1 MEDFKSVNAEYLL
14 NQPLKEVTYI
24 VQDLIPIGLS
34 IFCGA
39 SKVGKSWLMLDL
51 CLKVSKGEDFWG
63 YKTNQGDVLYLC
75 LEDTFARIQNR
86 LFKLTDTA
94 NDKLHFVNEANKISN
109 GFLKQLEDFIIK
121 VPTTKL
127 IVIDTLQ
134 KIRNTS
140 VDFSYANDYGDISI
154 LKKIADKYKLA
165 IIVVHHIR
173 KQGDSDVFNKV
184 SGTNGIMGSADA
196 TFILQK
202 ESRSSSTAKLYVT
215 GRDIEYQEITLRF
228 NDCKWELISIEKQ
241 EEIETKN
248 TPEVIYKVIAFM
260 SDKETWQGSATELLN
275 VLNEK
280 DVAPTLISKILNEY
294 HSTTLKENNITY
306 SLYRDKNGRKIILTK
321 TDEKRIGDN
330 GDNDDNGNNFQL
342 HF

>member
-1 MEDFKSVNAEYLL
+1 MTGLQTCAL
-14 NQPLKEVTYI
+14 
-24 VQDLIPIGLS
+24 PI
-34 IFCGA
+34 
-39 SKVGKSWLMLDL
+39 W
-51 CLKVSKGEDFWG
+51 
-63 YKTNQGDVLYLC
+63 
-75 LEDTFARIQNR
+75 
-86 LFKLTDTA
+86 
-94 NDKLHFVNEANKISN
+94 
-109 GFLKQLEDFIIK
+109 
-121 VPTTKL
+121 
-127 IVIDTLQ
+127 
-134 KIRNTS
+134 
-140 VDFSYANDYGDISI
+140 
-154 LKKIADKYKLA
+154 
-165 IIVVHHIR
+165 
-173 KQGDSDVFNKV
+173 
-184 SGTNGIMGSADA
+184 
-196 TFILQK
+196 
-202 ESRSSSTAKLYVT
+202 
-215 GRDIEYQEITLRF
+215 DIEYQEITLRF

-330 GDNDDNGNNFQL
+330 DDNGNNFQL